1 MLGLL
6 ALFFATM
13 PIAARRQQRLAR
25 GRRPIDAAG
34 FEQAMA
40 ARGVT
45 STTARF
51 LWTDLQAFYHA
62 PLRPMPDDRLESMIA
77 VDRPEIEDLVT
88 RFWGGMRG
96 NDARP
101 PAAPLSNDPNIVEL
115 GRHLDLLAGWSIRG
129 SA

>member
-1 MLGLL
+1 ML

-25 GRRPIDAAG
+25 SRRPIDAAG

-45 STTARF
+45 PTTARF
-51 LWTDLQAFYHA
+51 LWTDLQPFYHQ
-62 PLRPMPDDRLESMIA
+62 PLRPVPDDRLESMIA
-77 VDRPEIEDLVT
+77 VDRPEIEGLVA

-96 NDARP
+96 NDPQPR
-101 PAAPLSNDPNIVEL
+101 AAPLGNDPSILEL
-115 GRHLDLLAGWSIRG
+115 GRYLDLLIGWSIKG

>member
-40 ARGVT
+40 TRGVT
-45 STTARF
+45 PTTARF
-51 LWTDLQAFYHA
+51 LWTDLQPFYHQ

-77 VDRPEIEDLVT
+77 VDRPEIEGLVA
-88 RFWGGMRG
+88 RFWSGMRG
-96 NDARP
+96 NDQLPRV
-101 PAAPLSNDPNIVEL
+101 APLGDDPSIVEL
-115 GRHLDLLAGWSIRG
+115 GRYCDLLAGWSIRG
-129 SA
+129 AA